1 MYSAKV
7 PSFKVP
13 SFENKVPSF
22 ENKVPSFENKVPSFE
37 NKVPSF
43 ENKVPSFEKAF
54 SMDKV
59 FCFFAIAYFNNG
71 WVMPFNTTMSEEG
84 ANHDERTTEGC

>member
-22 ENKVPSFENKVPSFE
+22 ENKM
-37 NKVPSF
+37 
-43 ENKVPSFEKAF
+43 PSFEKAF

-71 WVMPFNTTMSEEG
+71 WVMPVQCSDVRG
-84 ANHDERTTEGC
+84 GCEP